1 MTTGDSVLHSASAT
15 GFSGLVW
22 FAQQHPRL
30 SHGVFSRE
38 GTVGTFRDVPS
49 PFLPLPWGLR
59 PVIPGTNS
67 SAQLKEILG
76 TQESQLSARMQME
89 AEAFLGQHP
98 APGEELALMQS
109 SLEMRPCCTCQQL

>member
-1 MTTGDSVLHSASAT
+1 M
-15 GFSGLVW
+15 
-22 FAQQHPRL
+22 
-30 SHGVFSRE
+30 
-38 GTVGTFRDVPS
+38 GTFRDVPS